1 MFLNLNG
8 YVSSV
13 DITLKE
19 VLNIVS
25 QQLKQLAVNFDHY
38 IPSDE
43 DTGHG
48 NLWINN
54 PFIQDTNS
62 CNLDALEK
70 KSLIDLGCDST
81 IHYQFKNELLTHFG
95 FPWKTNIPH

>member
-43 DTGHG
+43 DT
-48 NLWINN
+48 
-54 PFIQDTNS
+54 
-62 CNLDALEK
+62 
-70 KSLIDLGCDST
+70 
-81 IHYQFKNELLTHFG
+81 
-95 FPWKTNIPH
+95 